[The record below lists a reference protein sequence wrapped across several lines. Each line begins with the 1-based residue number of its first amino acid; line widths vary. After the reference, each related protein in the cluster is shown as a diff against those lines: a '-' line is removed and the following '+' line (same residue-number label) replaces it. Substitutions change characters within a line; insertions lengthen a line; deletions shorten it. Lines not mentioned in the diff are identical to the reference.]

1 MLAVILLTGLLP
13 AEAGTT
19 GSVQRSMSAHN
30 ALFRRC
36 FEQSQVKSGSV
47 RLRFR
52 VGSEGRA
59 ESSAL
64 EALAPESPELSACLL
79 RTLGMVAFEADAAG
93 ADVVYPIQIDAAS
106 EDEPAPSS
114 AAQRSPARLSIAS
127 RDAIFLVDDWLV
139 VDQHG
144 VGVSDLDL
152 ARISGETALHADLR
166 SEQSRLY
173 TYSVVEGLVAAASL
187 VVAGYGLVRALDD
200 PERDSHS
207 VDVGLAAGGGALS
220 LTAGGLCLYHLIRAL
235 DLGAARPTWHHL
247 ELDEAKRLVGRA
259 NGG

>member
-1 MLAVILLTGLLP
+1 MLAVFLLASLVP
-13 AEAGTT
+13 AQAGAT
-19 GSVQRSMSAHN
+19 GSVQGSMSAHN
-30 ALFRRC
+30 ELFRRC
-36 FEQSQVKSGSV
+36 FEHSQVKSGSA

-52 VGSEGRA
+52 VSPEGRA
-59 ESSAL
+59 ESATL

-79 RTLGMVAFEADAAG
+79 RALSMVSFEAEAAG
-93 ADVVYPIQIDAAS
+93 ADVVYPIQLDAA

-114 AAQRSPARLSIAS
+114 APKRSPARLSIAS
-127 RDAIFLVDDWLV
+127 RDALFLVDDWLV

-144 VGVSDLDL
+144 AGVSDLDL

-166 SEQSRLY
+166 STQSRLY
-173 TYSVVEGLVAAASL
+173 TYSAVEGLVAAAGL
-187 VVAGYGLVRALDD
+187 VVAGFGLVRALDD
-200 PERDSHS
+200 PQRDSHS

-220 LTAGGLCLYHLIRAL
+220 LTAGGLCIYHLIRAL

-247 ELDEAKRLVGRA
+247 ELDEAERLVGRA